1 MGINILLI
9 CMYLLLNTS
18 LKSFFAHLLLLVFT
32 TSMPNLILN
41 LNTLSP
47 HCSNFFFFTSR

>member
-41 LNTLSP
+41 LNAPSP
-47 HCSNFFFFTSR
+47 HCSNFSFFTSR

>member
-18 LKSFFAHLLLLVFT
+18 LKSFAHLLLLVFT
-32 TSMPNLILN
+32 TSMPNLIPQLEHYES
-41 LNTLSP
+41 TLQ
-47 HCSNFFFFTSR
+47 